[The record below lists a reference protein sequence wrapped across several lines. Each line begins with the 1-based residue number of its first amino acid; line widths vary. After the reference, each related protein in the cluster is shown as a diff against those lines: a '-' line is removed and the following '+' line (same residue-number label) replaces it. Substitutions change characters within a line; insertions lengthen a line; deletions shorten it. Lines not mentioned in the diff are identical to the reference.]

1 MERFAKRKL
10 MILPARDDLTGENM
24 VRVFFC
30 GDDKRNFHLADYP
43 RCYSPEVIYEKAKE
57 KYMQL
62 KKENTTIGKFKVV
75 RCETLYKE
83 AVVDSKGHIKF
94 WDTREAAMDWI
105 EKNSYKGMSFD
116 YVIVEE
122 GT

>member
-10 MILPARDDLTGENM
+10 MILDSREMGM

-43 RCYSPEVIYEKAKE
+43 RTYSPEMIYEKAKE

-75 RCETLYKE
+75 RCELQYKE

-94 WDTREAAMDWI
+94 WETREAAMDWI

-122 GT
+122 GTK